1 MGGFLF
7 VDPPGVE
14 IHSLAYRFTRVA
26 EAVPVGDMEGA
37 AVPIG
42 HQIPVPQQNPVQC
55 ARRVAQRFARVLG
68 VQEPVA
74 DGDLEVVV
82 SAPMIVELAWYLEHR
97 LRWSRSRSAS
107 RLVQL
112 IDSDGVIVL
121 DLVVAPSL
129 ELFRRNRRLDFVDA
143 YLAAGGQ
150 SIGPPVVAALDR
162 DFDRIDGVT
171 RIGS

>member
-1 MGGFLF
+1 MPQRAWLDANAAIALIEG
-7 VDPPGVE
+7 PT
-14 IHSLAYRFTRVA
+14 HSLHHRALDLF
-26 EAVPVGDMEGA
+26 
-37 AVPIG
+37 
-42 HQIPVPQQNPVQC
+42 
-55 ARRVAQRFARVLG
+55 RR
-68 VQEPVA
+68 VA
-74 DGDLEVVV
+74 DGDLEVIV

-143 YLAAGGQ
+143 YLAACGQ
-150 SIGPPVVAALDR
+150 SIGPPVVASLDR